1 MEKFVTNKQIF
12 HLIHWPEVR
21 IGNEIILMKGKEKY
35 LRLSPLERTH
45 KRNKEED

>member
-1 MEKFVTNKQIF
+1 MKKVCNKCIF
-12 HLIHWPEVR
+12 HLIYWPEIR

-35 LRLSPLERTH
+35 LRLSPLERTY